1 MSGNAY
7 GNQWKYIVTRSK
19 KAFKASTYSE
29 TLTPIPNNQNN
40 PYIFKIL
47 KICKKIKII

>member
-7 GNQWKYIVTRSK
+7 GNPWKYIVTRSK

-29 TLTPIPNNQNN
+29 TH
-40 PYIFKIL
+40 
-47 KICKKIKII
+47 